1 MVSSSRDN
9 KNHYLYYH
17 DQEYESVAA
26 SYPNMDVN
34 KPLQFEVKKPIHL
47 EHMTSV
53 STFYR

>member
-9 KNHYLYYH
+9 KYHYLYYH